1 MHKVISLYQNNLPN
15 EVMESQRK
23 VFEHFGIT
31 LEQVC
36 FSENRSHANA
46 ILENLNKPNWDSV
59 TIFDVD
65 CIPITKDCIYRAK
78 ENINDTTIYGNAQ
91 SSNTMPHNIHKS
103 PPFAAPSFLS
113 FTRGLWETSVYKN
126 FDFRWYP
133 NPEGVDVEADVA
145 EVFSREN
152 EKQGRTIKLAYP
164 THCHTETRWEFVG
177 KYGWKPFKF
186 GNGTEFE
193 SGTYHNFQIRFLDK
207 QRMFIDYCNKVISK

>member
-78 ENINDTTIYGNAQ
+78 ENINMHRDIHDTNKK
-91 SSNTMPHNIHKS
+91 HKS
-103 PPFAAPSFLS
+103 NVFQRQKPPQ
-113 FTRGLWETSVYKN
+113 TSVTLP
-126 FDFRWYP
+126 P
-133 NPEGVDVEADVA
+133 NSAV
-145 EVFSREN
+145 R
-152 EKQGRTIKLAYP
+152 L
-164 THCHTETRWEFVG
+164 
-177 KYGWKPFKF
+177 
-186 GNGTEFE
+186 
-193 SGTYHNFQIRFLDK
+193 
-207 QRMFIDYCNKVISK
+207 M